1 MYLVIGLFIGVIVG
15 GFIGAWWVGRS
26 RPASVFEVDSPE
38 AEELRTEATKVVHA
52 RIEKRKARIV
62 ETAQKAGRITNDGV
76 EDMFCIGD
84 GTAGN
89 YLRQLVDEGLLLKV
103 GTTGRGV
110 YYTPVATE

>member
-1 MYLVIGLFIGVIVG
+1 MYLVIGLFIGVMIG
-15 GFIGAWWVGRS
+15 GCIGAWWVGRN
-26 RPASVFEVDSPE
+26 RPASVFTEDDEE
-38 AEELRTEATKVVHA
+38 ADELRTKASKVVQA
-52 RIEKRKARIV
+52 RIEKRKMKIMDKARA
-62 ETAQKAGRITNDGV
+62 EGRITNDGV

-110 YYTPVATE
+110 YYIPVEES